1 MDKGDGDSPKMVV
14 TSFSLGLL
22 ELLVVELGKEVTDRP
37 TVRPCLTV
45 LFAFLLLQS

>member
-1 MDKGDGDSPKMVV
+1 MDKGDRDSPKMVV
-14 TSFSLGLL
+14 TSFSLGFL

-37 TVRPCLTV
+37 TVESCLTV